1 MSREFIGAFGVGD
14 KAPADMTDAE
24 FDEWVEVM
32 SEKLFGAA
40 KSAVETDS
48 D

>member
-1 MSREFIGAFGVGD
+1 MSREFIGAFEVGS
-14 KAPADMTDAE
+14 KAPADMTDSE

-40 KSAVETDS
+40 KDSFKVEES
-48 D
+48 